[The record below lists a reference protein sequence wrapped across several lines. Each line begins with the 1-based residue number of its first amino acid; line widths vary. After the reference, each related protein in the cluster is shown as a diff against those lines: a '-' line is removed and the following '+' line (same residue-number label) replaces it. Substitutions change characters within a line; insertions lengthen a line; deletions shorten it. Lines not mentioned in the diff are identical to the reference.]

1 MNFWV
6 SPYEPH
12 AIVFSALQNGLQQ
25 TLFLPVGATRVKLL
39 KVIPGTINVALTF
52 SQMNVT
58 IIPLI
63 LSLGIENEICYS
75 CSMDITEF
83 NCMRNGRR

>member
-39 KVIPGTINVALTF
+39 KVIATTLNVAITL
-52 SQMNVT
+52 M
-58 IIPLI
+58 ILPLI
-63 LSLGIENEICYS
+63 LLLGIENKVCYS
-75 CSMDITEF
+75 CSMDISEF
-83 NCMRNGRR
+83 NCTWNGRR

>member
-39 KVIPGTINVALTF
+39 KVNPDTINVVI
-52 SQMNVT
+52 NVAVS
-58 IIPLI
+58 PLI
-63 LSLGIENEICYS
+63 LRVVSRLETQAILILKSFSERVGSGIEIK
-75 CSMDITEF
+75 
-83 NCMRNGRR
+83 